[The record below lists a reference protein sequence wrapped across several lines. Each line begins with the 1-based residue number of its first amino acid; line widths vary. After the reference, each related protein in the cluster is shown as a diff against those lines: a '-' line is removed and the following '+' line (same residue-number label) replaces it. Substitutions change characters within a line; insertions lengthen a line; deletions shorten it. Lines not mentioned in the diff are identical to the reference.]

1 MRTRSVLKAVL
12 GVVAAAALVAG
23 SAPLAAADAPV
34 ATTPTATAPGA
45 AASAADP
52 GPDLLLLTVAA
63 TAPNTAA
70 AARTVTLDCGGA
82 APTGDHP
89 DAAAACAELLGAQ
102 GDFSALVPSH
112 TFCPELYLPVTAT
125 AAGLWGAQPI
135 AYQQTFTN
143 ECALWRATG
152 RVFAF

>member
-12 GVVAAAALVAG
+12 GTVAAAALVAG
-23 SAPLAAADAPV
+23 SAPLAAAVAP
-34 ATTPTATAPGA
+34 AATAPVVAGNP
-45 AASAADP
+45 AADP
-52 GPDLLLLTVAA
+52 GSDLLLLTVAA
-63 TAPNTAA
+63 TAPNTATA
-70 AARTVTLDCGGA
+70 TRTVMLDCGGA
-82 APTGDHP
+82 APAGDHP
-89 DAAAACAELLGAQ
+89 DAAAACSELLGAQ

-125 AAGLWGAQPI
+125 ATGLWGAQPI